1 MAQLLAGLVREAAA
15 LRPASEIYGRR
26 PRPTAV
32 DKIKAAASAA
42 TAAPGATA
50 ASGAPT
56 AAAAAAKQVTRP
68 ASRAQAAWATDES
81 TVAKNLAKDRAA
93 AETRVAFAVTERP
106 EVPNSE
112 R

>member
-1 MAQLLAGLVREAAA
+1 
-15 LRPASEIYGRR
+15 
-26 PRPTAV
+26 V

-42 TAAPGATA
+42 VASAATAASGATA
-50 ASGAPT
+50 AYGAPT
-56 AAAAAAKQVTRP
+56 AAAAAAKQVTQP
-68 ASRAQAAWATDES
+68 ASQAQAVWATDEGA
-81 TVAKNLAKDRAA
+81 VAKDRAA